1 MVKKT
6 VDKSHRQNVKQEVH
20 VKVHIGD
27 HKKHKRR
34 RNVKRHAAPQQG
46 SNNIP
51 PQTHAFTPVYIQSGE
66 APHLQPQANPL
77 VEAIK
82 GIHEHIAHFTGEN
95 PLVRHHSQHKEQTPV
110 PIDNYSTPFSRNNLS
125 LHHTQ
130 HGGRSQSPD
139 LHIDEIPPPAT
150 LTPIHR
156 RPLYMGHGA
165 WENLNNGTMEF
176 TGFNESGRRIVNFAE
191 NHRTPPHRNNET
203 PSSLSDSVH
212 SPFVVRNVNTTARST
227 TPRLPEESEFRKHP
241 EKGRPQVKNAKGN
254 WIFTDTAAYKKAH
267 PER

>member
-34 RNVKRHAAPQQG
+34 KNIKRHAAPQQG

-82 GIHEHIAHFTGEN
+82 GIHEHINSIKVPSQETIGHRDYMEYFTGEN
-95 PLVRHHSQHKEQTPV
+95 PLVRHHSQHTEQTSV

-130 HGGRSQSPD
+130 HGGR
-139 LHIDEIPPPAT
+139 T
-150 LTPIHR
+150 
-156 RPLYMGHGA
+156 
-165 WENLNNGTMEF
+165 
-176 TGFNESGRRIVNFAE
+176 
-191 NHRTPPHRNNET
+191 TPPQRNIET
-203 PSSLSDSVH
+203 PTSLSDSVQ
-212 SPFVVRNVNTTARST
+212 SPFVVRNVNTPARNTSQ
-227 TPRLPEESEFRKHP
+227 RLPEEPEFRKHP
-241 EKGRPQVKNAKGN
+241 DKHRPQVKNAKGN
-254 WIFTDTAAYKKAH
+254 WIFTDTPSYKKAH